1 MKAVRL
7 IDQLSPRTQYADW
20 INTIGNIFFE
30 KEFYDYALECY
41 LIGLKM
47 RLDCL
52 PNEHLDIAESL
63 MFLGDVY
70 IKKDYLNQA
79 QSYYEKALI
88 IYENKE
94 HVNSNYVLSSIG
106 TIYENM
112 SEYHI
117 ALQYYKRASAFRVK
131 YFPLDNPMKIINED
145 NTTRVQ

>member
-94 HVNSNYVLSSIG
+94 HVN
-106 TIYENM
+106 
-112 SEYHI
+112 
-117 ALQYYKRASAFRVK
+117 
-131 YFPLDNPMKIINED
+131 
-145 NTTRVQ
+145 